1 LEAKHQT
8 DTKLETLALGQDSMT
23 EVVSQ
28 LSQTTIAE
36 HTSTKTVISAQIE
49 SSESNS
55 DQRHEDASA
64 HADAIHVDLSS
75 RVDTA
80 SELNQAEH
88 QATRLEMERIR
99 KEAEVQ
105 VEQLREEIRLLKL
118 DLAESVKTVVACVG
132 QVSAKQQ
139 KKLQESSNAKFNLWV
154 AKEII
159 LKKLLVSVDTTEIY
173 RKTNLSFICRTLLL
187 CLTSILP
194 RNGHPQ
200 LISSH
205 GRLNL
210 IQRLKRK
217 MTLSRKSNETRAQKC
232 LFSVTYHQHTNT
244 CLYIILLLLGIYQ

>member
-1 LEAKHQT
+1 
-8 DTKLETLALGQDSMT
+8 MT

-28 LSQTTIAE
+28 LSQTNIAE

-55 DQRHEDASA
+55 IRRHEEVST
-64 HADAIHVDLSS
+64 HANVVHVDLST

-80 SELNQAEH
+80 SKENQAEH

-99 KEAEVQ
+99 KEAEAQ
-105 VEQLREEIRLLKL
+105 VEQLKEEIRLLKL

-159 LKKLLVSVDTTEIY
+159 LKKLLVSIDATEIY
-173 RKTNLSFICRTLLL
+173 R
-187 CLTSILP
+187 
-194 RNGHPQ
+194 
-200 LISSH
+200 
-205 GRLNL
+205 
-210 IQRLKRK
+210 
-217 MTLSRKSNETRAQKC
+217 ET
-232 LFSVTYHQHTNT
+232 T
-244 CLYIILLLLGIYQ
+244 